1 MGHWL
6 FLDDE
11 FVPPDMARVSANDA
25 GLLHGA
31 GLFETMRACNGVVFR
46 LQEHLKRLR
55 KSSEALG
62 LALPETLDRARQI
75 ISELLRRNDQSEA
88 RIRLTVTPGH
98 ADRGSPLLIVAT
110 QPYESYPGE
119 LYNRGMTVLIS
130 ERRQTPYDAS
140 CAHKTLS
147 YYNRLLALREAAER
161 SCHEAL
167 WFTHQ
172 GWLAEGSISNAF
184 LVKNSILLTAPLN
197 TPVLP
202 GVTRATVLE
211 LAAHQGRTLQ
221 ERNLTIDDLLDAD
234 EVFLTNVI
242 MKVMP
247 VCRIEAKE
255 VGDGKPGPIT
265 RQIAQAYDELVEKEC
280 VHGAPK

>member
-6 FLDDE
+6 FLGDE
-11 FVPPDMARVSANDA
+11 FVPPDMARVSAGDA

-31 GLFETMRACNGVVFR
+31 GLFETMRAHNRVVFR
-46 LQEHLKRLR
+46 LEEHLKRLR
-55 KSSEALG
+55 KSSEALR
-62 LALPETLDRARQI
+62 LALPKTLDRAPQI
-75 ISELLRRNDQSEA
+75 ISELLQRNDQNEA

-98 ADRGSPLLIVAT
+98 VDRASPLLIIAT
-110 QPYESYPGE
+110 QPYEPYPGE
-119 LYNRGMTVLIS
+119 LYDRGMTVLIS

-147 YYNRLLALREAAER
+147 YYNRLLALREAVEK
-161 SCHEAL
+161 SCQEAL
-167 WFTHQ
+167 WFTYQ

-184 LVKNSILLTAPLN
+184 LVKNSVLLTAPLD

-221 ERNLTIDDLLDAD
+221 ERKLAIDDLLDAD

-255 VGDGKPGPIT
+255 VGEGKPGPTT

-280 VHGAPK
+280 THGAPR